1 MNSKFVKEN
10 KVVLKEFIG
19 ALIGA
24 VVTGALSRD
33 VKKKIAND
41 PAFQKRG
48 EEIKKLSKDL
58 AKKLEK
64 YKKTDP
70 EFYNSLKKQVSYF

>member
-1 MNSKFVKEN
+1 MNRKFVKEN

-70 EFYNSLKKQVSYF
+70 EKYKELKDLFGV

>member
-1 MNSKFVKEN
+1 MNRKFVKEN

-70 EFYNSLKKQVSYF
+70 EFYNSLKKQASYF

>member
-1 MNSKFVKEN
+1 MNRKFVKEN

-48 EEIKKLSKDL
+48 EEIKRLSKDL
-58 AKKLEK
+58 SKRLEK

-70 EFYNSLKKQVSYF
+70 EFYNSLKKQASYF